1 MTGGSVGQSYKRAT
15 RRILLAM
22 EPFYILSVVV
32 DTRNLQ
38 NCTELNTHIPIE
50 K

>member
-22 EPFYILSVVV
+22 ELFYILSVVGGYKKLIKLYR
-32 DTRNLQ
+32 T
-38 NCTELNTHIPIE
+38 
-50 K
+50 